1 MCGRVGRPSPCH
13 TLATATGHNPR
24 SNLRE
29 IDLTGCW
36 ELNDKVLI
44 NFVSKFPGLERVI
57 LGNIYSIT
65 DDCMAG
71 IARFCPDLRALD
83 ITGCWRVTDVGKI
96 LPMLLLS

>member
-1 MCGRVGRPSPCH
+1 MAAKHDAC
-13 TLATATGHNPR
+13 ATRGEAHSSQGSRLEEAFP
-24 SNLRE
+24 

-36 ELNDKVLI
+36 ELNDKVLV
-44 NFVSKFPGLERVI
+44 NFMSKFPGLERVI

-71 IARFCPDLRALD
+71 MARYCPNLRVLD

-96 LPMLLLS
+96 MSLLT